1 MALDGG
7 ADGLDFYRRIAAEAH
22 THLNPGGMLAM
33 EIGCRQAESV
43 AALLEAAGAYRDI
56 AVVKD
61 LYGLDRIVKAYKE

>member
-1 MALDGG
+1 
-7 ADGLDFYRRIAAEAH
+7 
-22 THLNPGGMLAM
+22 M

-43 AALLEAAGAYRDI
+43 AALLEAAEAYRDI